1 MKSIKKRYFI
11 AGTDTDVGKTMIA
24 CALLAKARSQG
35 LTTAAVKPVAAG
47 CIDTKDG
54 LRNDDAEQLLAQ
66 CTMPLYYEQVNPIAF
81 IDPIAPHIAAQKEGR
96 RMQVD
101 RLIGYTSGVL
111 MQGANFT
118 LVEGAGGWRVPV
130 NERETL
136 ADLAI
141 GLSIPVVLVVGMRL
155 GCINHALLTI
165 DAIARDGLKL
175 AGWVANCVDPKMAE
189 LDANITTLKNRINA
203 PMLGLVPNLA
213 TEESSLSRVVACQAY
228 VNLDLLLNESS

>member
-1 MKSIKKRYFI
+1 MRQIKKRYFI
-11 AGTDTDVGKTMIA
+11 AGTDTDAGKTMVA

-47 CIDTKDG
+47 CIDTKEG

-66 CTMPLYYEQVNPIAF
+66 CTLPLYYEQVNPVAF
-81 IDPIAPHIAAQKEGR
+81 MEPIAPHIAAQKQGQ

-101 RLIGYTSGVL
+101 RLTGFTSGVL

-141 GLSIPVVLVVGMRL
+141 DLSIPVILVVGMRL
-155 GCINHALLTI
+155 GCINHALLTVE
-165 DAIARDGLKL
+165 AIARDGLEL
-175 AGWVANCVDPKMAE
+175 AGWVANCIDPQMAE
-189 LDANITTLKNRINA
+189 QAANVATLQHRIQA
-203 PMLGLVPNLA
+203 PMLGLVPH
-213 TEESSLSRVVACQAY
+213 LSDINEASERVEACQTF
-228 VNLDLLLNESS
+228 LDLDALLR